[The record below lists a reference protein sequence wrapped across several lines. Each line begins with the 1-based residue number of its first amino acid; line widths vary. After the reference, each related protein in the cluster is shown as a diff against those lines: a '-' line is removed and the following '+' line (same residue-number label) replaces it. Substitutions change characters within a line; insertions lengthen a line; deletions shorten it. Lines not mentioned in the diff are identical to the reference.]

1 MTGTLRHLGL
11 PSVMVMVLAASSPA
25 ERGDGVQATGP
36 AETPAVSRR
45 PKFNRPPP
53 LMHSTGRRDPA
64 TLRVYQQG

>member
-25 ERGDGVQATGP
+25 EPGDGMQATGP

-53 LMHSTGRRDPA
+53 LMH
-64 TLRVYQQG
+64 